1 MADWL
6 DELEDKKRQEQKA
19 TIAAW
24 ERDKIAAQKRQAEY
38 TALYE
43 RNKDAIAKVFDE
55 MASYASRAKAVTD
68 TKLSWTTYKG
78 RFDIVRGADYEL
90 KIHEDEIP
98 WKNRY
103 LRIDVTTDG
112 FLVSTAP
119 HDRDE
124 TGQFKIP
131 IESVSTK
138 HISCWVKWLVNGD
151 SVVQYHKDLTILKIQ
166 KPRNTTN
173 VIVGVVLLIITV
185 LFVVFGLDWS
195 KFP

>member
-90 KIHEDEIP
+90 RIHEDEIP

-103 LRIDVTTDG
+103 LVASRILCKRSS
-112 FLVSTAP
+112 LVLGRCS
-119 HDRDE
+119 
-124 TGQFKIP
+124 F
-131 IESVSTK
+131 S
-138 HISCWVKWLVNGD
+138 
-151 SVVQYHKDLTILKIQ
+151 
-166 KPRNTTN
+166 
-173 VIVGVVLLIITV
+173 
-185 LFVVFGLDWS
+185 
-195 KFP
+195 